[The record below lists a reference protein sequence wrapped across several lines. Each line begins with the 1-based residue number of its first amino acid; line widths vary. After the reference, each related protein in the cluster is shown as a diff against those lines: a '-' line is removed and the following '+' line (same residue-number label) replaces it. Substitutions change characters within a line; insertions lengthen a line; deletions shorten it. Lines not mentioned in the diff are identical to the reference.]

1 MDRAEKKEDSQG
13 PEGKE
18 IFKGIVKAHT
28 SQAGS
33 Y

>member
-1 MDRAEKKEDSQG
+1 MDRAEKKEDSQC

-18 IFKGIVKAHT
+18 IFKEMVKAHK
-28 SQAGS
+28 SQVGS